1 MFFAN
6 SFIESLPM
14 AAWAAGSFIIL
25 ALVLGGGALAIY
37 AIYWII
43 FKMGKD

>member
-1 MFFAN
+1 M
-6 SFIESLPM
+6 
-14 AAWAAGSFIIL
+14 
-25 ALVLGGGALAIY
+25 ALVLSLFQPVPMLAIRIGGTIIFLGAMLGIVLAAY